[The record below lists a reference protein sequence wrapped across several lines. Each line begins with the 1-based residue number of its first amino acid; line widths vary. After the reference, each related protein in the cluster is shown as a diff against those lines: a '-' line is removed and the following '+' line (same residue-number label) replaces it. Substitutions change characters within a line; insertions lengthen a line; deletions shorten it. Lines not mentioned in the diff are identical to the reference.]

1 VLYLGVFV
9 TIGAYGMY
17 NYGMSKIP
25 AGQASSFINLIPV
38 LTLVMGLVLLGE
50 RLNPMQYAASALV
63 IVGVYV
69 SQDTRRKRTA
79 PAA

>member
-1 VLYLGVFV
+1 V

-38 LTLVMGLVLLGE
+38 ITLVMGLVLLDE
-50 RLNPMQYAASALV
+50 RLNWMQYAASALV

-69 SQDTRRKRTA
+69 SQDTRARKA
-79 PAA
+79 VPAT